1 MCLGGPQQG
10 LIFGPVRIALKIL
23 CEFLPKICLID
34 SEGGNSKWPVGT
46 TLSGEGQEVRPA
58 SVSVRL
64 PAIPL
69 QETSPHAKGEQLRMC
84 CLSG

>member
-1 MCLGGPQQG
+1 MASRNDVDRRRSD
-10 LIFGPVRIALKIL
+10 VRL
-23 CEFLPKICLID
+23 
-34 SEGGNSKWPVGT
+34 
-46 TLSGEGQEVRPA
+46 A

-64 PAIPL
+64 PASLL